1 MPTYVWWLL
10 VAVFLGAS
18 ACSGGAADN
27 GAETAPRGSAA
38 PSRSPVPSTTVPSV
52 PVPSVAG
59 LRVEVPSHCGVL
71 GVRVAD
77 RLWLADPALGDHNPP
92 TGWNENRTPGS
103 FVQTGETT
111 AEFHGDDGQHATFRL
126 APVGSEDPNAGCE

>member
-1 MPTYVWWLL
+1 MPTYVRWLL
-10 VAVFLGAS
+10 VAALAGVS
-18 ACSGGAADN
+18 ACSGGVGDD
-27 GAETAPRGSAA
+27 GAGAAPRTSTA
-38 PSRSPVPSTTVPSV
+38 PSRSPVSSVPVPSV

-92 TGWNENRTPGS
+92 PGWDENRTPGS
-103 FVQTGETT
+103 FVQTGEET
-111 AEFHGDDGQHATFRL
+111 AEFHGDEGQHATFRL
-126 APVGSEDPNAGCE
+126 APPGSEDPNAGCE